1 MARKKRVDNKGRVL
15 RVGEMQRTSDN
26 LYLYRYTDLTGK
38 KKTIYASSIVEL
50 RNKEKQ
56 IQEDLQDGIDTSK
69 GEMSLNELF
78 RLYMKTKTD
87 IRESTRSN
95 YIRMW
100 ENGVENT
107 ALGEMSISKIKQ
119 VHIRAFYADLVK
131 QGLAEN
137 TVKLYHNMIYPALEL
152 AVSSDMIRK
161 NPAKDCR
168 RGVGGTKKE
177 KTSLTRAEETE
188 LMEFVSNNDRFSVYA
203 PMLTFALST
212 GLRVGELTGLRWS
225 DVDLKKNIVCIRQQL
240 IYKNFGD
247 GCKFHLQELKT
258 DAGRRDI
265 PLTESARASLL
276 KQKELCF
283 KRQVKVQEVEGVS
296 DFVFTNTQGKP
307 YAVNAVNLILKNI
320 VDEYNAESSDEGKL
334 PHISAHTLRHTA
346 CTRFAESG
354 LEPKVLQYIMGH
366 ANVSITLDTYTH
378 LDYEQIQE
386 SVNAVQSKV
395 EIG

>member
-15 RVGEMQRTSDN
+15 RTGEMQRASDN

-38 KKTIYASSIVEL
+38 KKTVYASNIVEL

-56 IQEDLQDGIDTSK
+56 VQEDLQDGIDTSK

-78 RLYMKTKTD
+78 RLYMKTKSD

-95 YIRMW
+95 YIAMW
-100 ENGVENT
+100 ENGIENT
-107 ALGEMSISKIKQ
+107 ALGRMSIAKIKQ
-119 VHIRAFYADLVK
+119 MHIRAFYADLVK

-137 TVKLYHNMIYPALEL
+137 TVKLYHNLIYPALEL

-168 RGVGGTKKE
+168 KGVGGTKKE
-177 KTSLTRAEETE
+177 KTALTRAQETA
-188 LMEFVSNNDRFSVYA
+188 MMQFVDDSDKFNQYA
-203 PMLTFALST
+203 PMLKFALST

-225 DVDLKKNIVCIRQQL
+225 NVDLKQNTVCIRQQL

-258 DAGRRDI
+258 DAGKRDI
-265 PLTESARASLL
+265 PLTEIARESLL
-276 KQKELCF
+276 KQRELCF
-283 KRQVKVQEVEGVS
+283 KRQSKVQEVEGVS
-296 DFVFTNTQGKP
+296 DFVFTNSQGKP

-320 VDEYNAESSDEGKL
+320 VDAYNAENKDACEL
-334 PHISAHTLRHTA
+334 PHVSAHSLRHTA
-346 CTRFAESG
+346 CTRLAESG

-378 LDYEQIQE
+378 LDFEQIQE
-386 SVNAVQSKV
+386 SMNAVQGKV
-395 EIG
+395 KIG